1 MRTDFSCYLIYLII
15 SLTDSYPAQ
24 YRRAKE
30 FDKMKIELVTFVG
43 YALEKANTI
52 SFIKLRDLL
61 LLISLEREQS
71 LRLEIGEAF

>member
-1 MRTDFSCYLIYLII
+1 
-15 SLTDSYPAQ
+15 
-24 YRRAKE
+24 
-30 FDKMKIELVTFVG
+30 MKIELVTFVG